1 MYTENY
7 TMWINVH
14 VLGYKMQRKTGSSV
28 FDNRYQCLSIIS
40 QEPVYVYTA
49 RLVVLG
55 SCTRVLHWFQ
65 SMSKKNNWELL
76 LIKLQIRSLMAHKNT
91 ANITCTGV
99 YIYSPKA
106 ARPARVWAP
115 CSVIG
120 DYLKFLHLYTCVY
133 RCSWTHW
140 SSCSSVVVPS
150 SVMETSKASLPTS
163 QTSWLFT
170 SD

>member
-1 MYTENY
+1 
-7 TMWINVH
+7 MWIHVH

-28 FDNRYQCLSIIS
+28 FDNRDQCLSVIS
-40 QEPVYVYTA
+40 QEPVLCV
-49 RLVVLG
+49 
-55 SCTRVLHWFQ
+55 HWKSSSVGLMYLCITLISEHEQ
-65 SMSKKNNWELL
+65 KNNNWELP
-76 LIKLQIRSLMAHKNT
+76 LIKLQIPNGTQNT

-99 YIYSPKA
+99 NIYSPKA

-120 DYLKFLHLYTCVY
+120 DYLKFLHLYTRVC

-140 SSCSSVVVPS
+140 SSHSSVVVPS

-163 QTSWLFT
+163 HTSWLFT